1 MKKIHLQSKR
11 HGMALPLALLV
22 IVLLLIT
29 GSTLLSMG
37 LSSRIFSNQNTSD
50 IKARCAADAGL
61 TQALFEMNEKL
72 KTKPWNSLSLPR
84 ALNTSLTACDATYSY
99 IVTGDLENGYVITSV
114 GESGNASRI
123 VQATLDFKGTF
134 DHAILTR
141 DTLIL
146 KSDTTVDG
154 YNSKDPL
161 DSEFNVSIG
170 TQSTADSSVVLNNNS
185 TVEGDVLVGIGGNP
199 NIAIK
204 NLGATITGDQ
214 RAVTSKDQLPKINAP
229 ATLDDKM
236 KSITAKGETVTIT
249 PTDSG
254 IYTEIDI
261 RKGAKTV
268 PGVGIVD
275 VPTALEIDGGDV
287 VLYITGGIEL
297 DQACDIN
304 VKDGSTL
311 TLYIDGDILCR
322 EGSGI
327 NTEASIEDAAILKLY
342 ATGEDTQNFDV
353 RANGKWTGVIYAPNA
368 NVLLYANGDAYGS
381 VVAGSFEFKAG
392 GNYHYDEALREVTEQ
407 DEGVTFTVTR
417 WSEENIT
424 LSASEIKEQIQ

>member
-1 MKKIHLQSKR
+1 
-11 HGMALPLALLV
+11 MALPLALLV

-29 GSTLLSMG
+29 GTTLLSMG
-37 LSSRIFSNQNTSD
+37 VNSRLFSIRNTSD

-61 TQALFEMNEKL
+61 AQALFEMNEKL
-72 KTKPWNSLSLPR
+72 KTKPWNDISLPR
-84 ALNTSLTACDATYSY
+84 ALNTNLAACDATFSY

-114 GESGNASRI
+114 GESDNASRI
-123 VQATLDFKGTF
+123 VQATLGFKGTF

-154 YNSKDPL
+154 YNSKDTL
-161 DSEFNVSIG
+161 DTEFDVSIG
-170 TQSTADSSVVLNNNS
+170 TQSTADSSIVLNSNS
-185 TVEGDVLVGIGGNP
+185 TVDGNVLVGIGGNP

-214 RAVTSKDQLPKINAP
+214 CAVTSNDQLPKINAP
-229 ATLDDKM
+229 STLDDKM
-236 KSITAKGETVTIT
+236 RTITTKGETVTIT
-249 PTDSG
+249 PADSG
-254 IYTEIDI
+254 IYTDIDI

-287 VLYITGGIEL
+287 VLYVTGDIEL

-304 VKDGSTL
+304 IKSGSTL
-311 TLYIDGDILCR
+311 TLYVDGDILCR

-342 ATGEDTQNFDV
+342 ATGEETQLFDI
-353 RANGKWTGVIYAPNA
+353 RANGKWTGAIYAPNA
-368 NVLLYANGDAYGS
+368 SVLLYANGDAYGS
-381 VVAGSFEFKAG
+381 VVASSFEFKAG

-407 DEGVTFTVTR
+407 DEGVTFTVMH
-417 WSEENIT
+417 WSEENVA
-424 LSASEIKEQIQ
+424 LSASEIKEQIQY